1 VRDLRA
7 LLRALSD
14 QISIAKAAG
23 LSTTEMATR
32 FRAATAGRIGVIVEL
47 IEESGKA
54 AIRAGRASLTMGDLA
69 DAYDKLIGDCDDT
82 ANPFR
87 ADLIALANGVLDDQR
102 RSRSVGRKMNRRIRR
117 TKKNTKLGDVLNN
130 VA

>member
-1 VRDLRA
+1 
-7 LLRALSD
+7 
-14 QISIAKAAG
+14 
-23 LSTTEMATR
+23 
-32 FRAATAGRIGVIVEL
+32 VIVEL